1 MVDTDNLDER
11 RAVVSRII
19 EVMVVLQELNNFS
32 GVLEVVAALDS
43 AAVHRLTLT
52 FEVGTNGREGAGMEW
67 GEGQVEAG
75 RSRRDGM
82 QTEGRRVVGGLSML
96 QETVSVRDKI
106 GQSEG

>member
-52 FEVGTNGREGAGMEW
+52 FEVR
-67 GEGQVEAG
+67 
-75 RSRRDGM
+75 
-82 QTEGRRVVGGLSML
+82 
-96 QETVSVRDKI
+96 
-106 GQSEG
+106 SEGGGE

>member
-1 MVDTDNLDER
+1 MTRWLEKCVVDTDNLDER

-52 FEVGTNGREGAGMEW
+52 FEVRRQRA
-67 GEGQVEAG
+67 GEGWWYG
-75 RSRRDGM
+75 TG
-82 QTEGRRVVGGLSML
+82 
-96 QETVSVRDKI
+96 
-106 GQSEG
+106 

>member
-1 MVDTDNLDER
+1 MAKVTALVERAALELDPLCRPADRPPTPCTPQVTRWLEKCVVETDNLDER

-52 FEVGTNGREGAGMEW
+52 FEVR
-67 GEGQVEAG
+67 
-75 RSRRDGM
+75 
-82 QTEGRRVVGGLSML
+82 
-96 QETVSVRDKI
+96 
-106 GQSEG
+106 QS